1 MKRRAVAAWIVLSGI
16 ARFGMAAD
24 AAEAVARETLHVER
38 ASGPIVVDGVL
49 AEDAWKGAR
58 EVERW
63 YQIRPAT
70 DAAPKVRS
78 RAWLA
83 FDDRNLYVALEL
95 EDPDPRAIR
104 APLTDRDNAII
115 SSDYAGII
123 IDGLDNGKTAQ
134 EFLANPRGVQYDAI
148 WSDIAGESLAPNF
161 HYESAARIH
170 ERGWTL
176 EMKIPFASVRYA
188 PGPAPVWGVTLIR
201 NWPRERRYEFSTAEQ
216 PTSCFICNGNRLVGL
231 ADLPGGGSWVL
242 APYVSARR
250 AETPEGGV
258 LGAPLEEDDVD
269 FDGGFD
275 LKWNPTARHTVDLTF
290 QPDFSQVE
298 TDVPQIATNQ
308 RFALFFP
315 ERRPFF
321 LEQVDLFSTPFSAV
335 YTRSV
340 TDPRAGA
347 RATGRF
353 GSNAYTLL
361 VTEDLGGGSVII
373 PGPSESTVVEQAFES
388 NVLLGRLRHD
398 FGADAYASFV
408 VTDREIDGS
417 GHNRVFGPDFQ
428 WKRGDSDVVAGQLL
442 WSRSETP
449 VLPEIAEEWDGRE
462 LSGHAAQMSWDH
474 GAGSWDWNL
483 TASDVDGEFRA
494 DNGFLPRVGYRQAN
508 GTLGH
513 AWGLGGGFFTSARL
527 FTYDEYSI
535 GEDDEILTRVVSGGL
550 DLGGQRNFA
559 LRLQA
564 RSEDLRVDGR
574 LLSQTQGR
582 ARLRVTPGGAVANLV
597 ATAYAGSAIDFDN
610 AREGD
615 GWGASLEAVLRST
628 KHLEL
633 RIDAARDVLDVDDA
647 ALGEGRLFTA
657 DVLRARAVYT
667 FTPSFFVRAIVQL
680 ERVDRDPSLYTF
692 AVEAEDEAV
701 DASLLLAYKF
711 DWQSVIYLG
720 YGDSRLLLAESG
732 RREKAGRE
740 IFFKLSYAFRRR

>member
-1 MKRRAVAAWIVLSGI
+1 MTQRRAAAWIFVLCAGP
-16 ARFGMAAD
+16 AAG
-24 AAEAVARETLHVER
+24 AATETPVLERTTLRVEG
-38 ASGPIVVDGVL
+38 AAGPITVDGDL
-49 AEDAWKGAR
+49 SEPAWQQAR
-58 EVERW
+58 EVETW
-63 YQIRPAT
+63 HQIRPAT
-70 DAAPKVRS
+70 DAPPKVRS

-83 FDDRNLYVALEL
+83 FDDRHLYVAFEL
-95 EDPDPRAIR
+95 DDPDPRAIR
-104 APLTDRDNAII
+104 APLTDRDNALI

-123 IDGLDNGKTAQ
+123 IDGVDDGKTAQ

-176 EMKIPFASVRYA
+176 EMKIPFASVRYV
-188 PGPAPVWGVTLIR
+188 PGPEPVWGVTLIR
-201 NWPRERRYEFSTAEQ
+201 NWPRERRYEFSSAPQ
-216 PTSCFICNGNRLVGL
+216 PTSCFICNENRLVGL
-231 ADLPGGGSWVL
+231 ESLPAGGSWVV
-242 APYVSARR
+242 APYVTARR

-258 LGAPLEEDDVD
+258 LGAPLESKDVD
-269 FDGGFD
+269 YDGGFD

-353 GSNAYTLL
+353 GKNAYTLL
-361 VTEDLGGGSVII
+361 LTEDLGGGSVIL
-373 PGPSESTVVEQAFES
+373 PGATESRIVEQAFES

-398 FGADAYASFV
+398 FGPDAYASFV
-408 VTDREIDGS
+408 VTDREIDG
-417 GHNRVFGPDFQ
+417 GGYNRVFGPDFQ
-428 WKRGDSDVVAGQLL
+428 WKRGDTDVVSGQLL

-449 VLPEIAEEWDGRE
+449 VLPEIADEWDGRQ
-462 LSGHAAQMSWDH
+462 LSGRAALVSWDH
-474 GAGSWDWNL
+474 GAGAWDWNL
-483 TASDVDGEFRA
+483 SASDVDGEFRA
-494 DNGFLPRVGYRQAN
+494 DNGFMPRVGYRQAS
-508 GTLGH
+508 GSMGRS
-513 AWGLGGGFFTSARL
+513 WGLGGGFLSGARL

-535 GEDDEILTRVVSGGL
+535 DEDDDILTRVVSGGL
-550 DLGGQRNFA
+550 DLRGQRNFA
-559 LRLQA
+559 LRVQA
-564 RSEDLRVDGR
+564 RSEDLQVAGR

-582 ARLRVTPGGAVANLV
+582 MRLRVTPGGAVANLV
-597 ATAYAGSAIDFDN
+597 TTAYAGSAVDFDN

-615 GWGASLEAVLRST
+615 GWGASIEAILRST
-628 KHLEL
+628 KHVEL
-633 RIDAARDVLDVDDA
+633 RLDAARDVLDVDDPL
-647 ALGEGRLFTA
+647 LGSGRLFTA

-667 FTPSFFVRAIVQL
+667 FTPAFFVRAIVQL
-680 ERVDRDPSLYTF
+680 SRVERDPTLYTF
-692 AVEAEDEAV
+692 AVDEEDEGV
-701 DASLLLAYKF
+701 DASLLLAYKL
-711 DWQSVIYLG
+711 DWQSVVYLG
-720 YGDSRLLLAESG
+720 YGDSRVLLADTG

-740 IFFKLSYAFRRR
+740 VFFKLSYAFRRR